1 MFWKADNFRTVGMA
15 FNKIDYVT
23 MQGCYEDYECSLA
36 YSEYIEL
43 FPVLDRGYVEAVNKK
58 QNKKGAK

>member
-1 MFWKADNFRTVGMA
+1 MA